1 MMSNWFITKDKVEYN
16 RDDINEGIVYNM
28 NAFIEIK
35 NLLIDYL

>member
-1 MMSNWFITKDKVEYN
+1 MMSNWFITKDKVESN